1 MKIAYFDGPSGASGD
16 MMLGALLD
24 GGLPLDDLRADL
36 STLPLEPFRIES
48 EPRSRHGIGG
58 TGLRVIPEGKGRH
71 RGFPEIA
78 AAIEGSELAAAV
90 KGRAVAVFR
99 LLGEAEAAVH
109 RIPLEKVHF
118 HEVGAVDSIVDIVGA
133 VAGLHRLG
141 VERVYAAPPVTGRG
155 TVRAAHG
162 VLPLPAPATVEV
174 LRGRECRPSETEGE
188 LLTPTGAALL
198 VGLTERFGPPP
209 PFRVARVGYGV
220 GNAEREEVPN
230 VLRVTFGDTAE
241 APGTDR
247 VLLLET
253 DVDDVPA
260 EAIGHL
266 FERAFE
272 EGALDLTAAPLI
284 MKKNRPGHRLTLIA
298 RPEDRERL
306 AALLMEETGTLG
318 VRVRE
323 VERIVAA
330 REVIEKET
338 RFGTVRFKRA
348 ALPGGPVRLVPEYED
363 CAAIARRRGVPFLR
377 VWEGALRDGEEK
389 A

>member
-1 MKIAYFDGPSGASGD
+1 MKIAFFDGPSGASGD
-16 MMLGALLD
+16 MILGSLLD
-24 GGLPLDDLRADL
+24 GGLPLDDLRSDL
-36 STLPLEPFRIES
+36 SSLALEPFRIEP

-58 TGLRVIPEGKGRH
+58 TGVRVIPEARGKH

-78 AAIEGSELAAAV
+78 AAIEGSALPGAV
-90 KGRAVAVFR
+90 KERAVAVFR

-109 RIPLEKVHF
+109 RIALEKVHF

-162 VLPLPAPATVEV
+162 VLPVPAPATVEV
-174 LRGRECRPSETEGE
+174 LRGRECRPSEVEGE

-209 PFRVARVGYGV
+209 PFRVDRVGYGV
-220 GNAEREEVPN
+220 GEAERREAPN
-230 VLRVTFGDTAE
+230 VLRLTLGETVR
-241 APGTDR
+241 APGTDL

-260 EAIGHL
+260 EVIGHL

-272 EGALDLTAAPLI
+272 EGALDVTAAPVI
-284 MKKNRPGHRLTLIA
+284 MKKNRPGHRLTLIV
-298 RPEDRERL
+298 RPEDRDRL
-306 AALLMEETGTLG
+306 ARLLMDETGTLG
-318 VRVRE
+318 IRIRE
-323 VERIVAA
+323 TERIVAD
-330 REVIEKET
+330 REVVERET
-338 RFGTVRFKRA
+338 RFGPIRFKRA
-348 ALPGGPVRLVPEYED
+348 VLPGGRVRLAPEYED
-363 CAAIARRRGVPFLR
+363 CAAVARRRSVPFLR
-377 VWEGALRDGEEK
+377 VWEDALRDGEEK
-389 A
+389 E